1 MAATLKVRFLA
12 DTVGFSSGVKGA
24 NNDLTG
30 FEKATKTVS
39 ANIGKA
45 LGAISFVA
53 VVKGLGD
60 AAKAAQEDIISSDLL
75 ANSLRNNAQAT
86 DAQIASVEK
95 SIGAM
100 SRQFG
105 IADDKL
111 RPALSKL
118 ATMTGDT
125 TKAQDLLK
133 LAMDASAATGKP
145 LETVS
150 MALGKAYQGNYIALN
165 KLGIPMLDS
174 VENAKKL
181 TAANKD
187 LEKKQLDYNS
197 AVVSFGSNSKEAKAA
212 LERVKAAQDKVNV
225 AAQQGTDWQKDLG
238 EAFKGAAEKGV
249 DPMKQLSVVFQE
261 FKETIG
267 AALLPVISKF
277 AQMLMPIV
285 DKLAP
290 TLAKLIEG
298 LAPVFTTL
306 VDALLPLVEQLLP
319 PLVEL
324 LTALMPVLVPLITL
338 LTDILVPIIKII
350 VAVFKTWLG
359 YIKNVIEFVGVLVNA
374 FKTGFSAIVGFIK
387 GPINLILGAIES
399 YFNFVIKGVNLLI
412 GGINLLLKGV
422 NAVTGMNLKVSPI
435 GAVKIPRLAQGGVVM
450 PSPGGSIVNVAEAG
464 KPEAIVPLDKMGALG
479 GGNTYIININKANLS
494 GDDVIRAIKRYE
506 NSLGRSILV

>member
-12 DTVGFSSGVKGA
+12 DTAGFSKGVKGA
-24 NNDLTG
+24 NSDLTG

-60 AAKAAQEDIISSDLL
+60 AAKAAQEDKISSDLL
-75 ANSLRNNAQAT
+75 ANSLKNNANAT
-86 DAQIASVEK
+86 DAQVASVEK
-95 SIGAM
+95 SINAM

-105 IADDKL
+105 IADDQL

-145 LETVS
+145 LETVTS
-150 MALGKAYQGNYIALN
+150 ALGKAYQGNFGALQ

-174 VENAKKL
+174 VQNAKDL

-187 LEKKQLDYNS
+187 LEKKQLDYNA

-212 LERVKAAQDKVNV
+212 LEKVAAAQDKVNTI
-225 AAQQGTDWQKDLG
+225 AQQGTDWQKDLG
-238 EAFKGAAEKGV
+238 EAFKGSAEKAV
-249 DPMKQLSVVFQE
+249 DPMKQLTIVFQE
-261 FKETIG
+261 LKETVG

-277 AQMLMPIV
+277 AEMLMPIV

-298 LAPVFTTL
+298 LAPIFTQL
-306 VDALLPLVEQLLP
+306 VEALLPLIDQLLP

-324 LTALMPVLVPLITL
+324 LTALMPVLLPIIQI
-338 LTDILVPIIKII
+338 LTDLLVPIIKIV
-350 VAVFKTWLG
+350 VAVFKAWLG
-359 YIKNVIEFVGVLVNA
+359 YFTPIIKGVGILVGA
-374 FKTGFSAIVGFIK
+374 LKTGFSGVVNAVK
-387 GPINLILGAIES
+387 GPINVVLGALEGF
-399 YFNFVIKGVNLLI
+399 FNFAISGVNKLVD
-412 GGINLLLKGV
+412 GINFLLAGV
-422 NAVTGMNLKVSPI
+422 NAVTGLKLKVGKIP
-435 GAVKIPRLAQGGVVM
+435 AVKIPRLANGGVVM

-464 KPEAIVPLDKMGALG
+464 KPEAIIPLDRMGNM
-479 GGNTYIININKANLS
+479 GGNTYHIHINKAS
-494 GDDVIRAIKRYE
+494 ITGREIVQAIQQYQTGQGRVIL
-506 NSLGRSILV
+506 NG